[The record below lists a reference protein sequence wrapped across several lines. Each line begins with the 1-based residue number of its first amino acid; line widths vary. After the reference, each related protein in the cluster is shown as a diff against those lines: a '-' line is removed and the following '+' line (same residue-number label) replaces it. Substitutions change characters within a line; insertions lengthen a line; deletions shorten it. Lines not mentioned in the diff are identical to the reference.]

1 MYLVKFKK
9 IKNDHNRLRTDEVE
23 GVTRELPTVG
33 KSFVI
38 IGEGL
43 EFGNRCVNTS
53 PLKKVEEI
61 ENGYRLHTASG
72 SLYEVELLGVVND
85 KHD

>member
-1 MYLVKFKK
+1 MIQFYNVKKK
-9 IKNDHNRLRTDEVE
+9 Q
-23 GVTRELPTVG
+23 
-33 KSFVI
+33 
-38 IGEGL
+38 
-43 EFGNRCVNTS
+43 
-53 PLKKVEEI
+53 KVEEI